1 MKIFKILISAV
12 AALVIFSSCQQNESN
27 LPVYK
32 EVITKSNLLEIVN
45 QIETSEEVDSEE
57 LQLFSAGIARLGVKD
72 SLAGLSVGEV
82 IAMQREF
89 QRKQAV
95 DAISTSAP
103 RVELVMN
110 HTFKYVGIAPKDDGK
125 EPLNVIVY
133 EVTNKSDKEMVDI
146 QGGLQFVTPRDNKLV
161 KLYPVKSK
169 VMIEKNGPI
178 KPGETRRLALPFQHV
193 DTSVRDSIVRN
204 IQGLK
209 HLWQP
214 LMIEFSDGTKITT
227 KRTDNQ

>member
-89 QRKQAV
+89 QRKQALPTHELKN
-95 DAISTSAP
+95 SENP
-103 RVELVMN
+103 R
-110 HTFKYVGIAPKDDGK
+110 
-125 EPLNVIVY
+125 
-133 EVTNKSDKEMVDI
+133 
-146 QGGLQFVTPRDNKLV
+146 
-161 KLYPVKSK
+161 
-169 VMIEKNGPI
+169 
-178 KPGETRRLALPFQHV
+178 
-193 DTSVRDSIVRN
+193 
-204 IQGLK
+204 
-209 HLWQP
+209 
-214 LMIEFSDGTKITT
+214 FSCFFL
-227 KRTDNQ
+227 RFFFSNP